1 MAELDTD
8 RVMSKSRAREDATE
22 RFEALPRRVFLDS
35 STVQTLFRYGEAVFE
50 GQAPPLGDR
59 AYAIPG
65 FADDLRALEMIF
77 AVNERAGFE
86 FPLSPNSLDEVAAKG
101 DPLYTRWGLDLHEHW
116 LVSVEEYRGAAF
128 NGIGEA
134 SAHRLDGPS
143 FGYLSTKDRLLLR
156 DALLLECDA
165 FLTME
170 HRLARNASHIA
181 REVDLFVLRPPEY
194 WRLVAP
200 WGALYR

>member
-1 MAELDTD
+1 VRTEA
-8 RVMSKSRAREDATE
+8 RAEDAIA

-50 GQAPPLGDR
+50 GEAPPFGDR
-59 AYAIPG
+59 AYSMPG
-65 FADDLRALEMIF
+65 FVEDLRMLEMIF

-86 FPLSPNSLDEVAAKG
+86 FPLSPNSLSEVTAKG
-101 DPLYTRWGLDLHEHW
+101 DPRYTRWGLDVREHW
-116 LVSVEEYRGAAF
+116 LVSVEEYRGAGF
-128 NGIGEA
+128 DGSGEA
-134 SAHRLDGPS
+134 LADRLDGPS
-143 FGYLSTKDRLLLR
+143 FGYLSAKDRLLLR

-181 REVDLFVLRPPEY
+181 REVDLRVLRPPEY

-200 WGALYR
+200 WAALYR